1 MFYAFVHKHGPEMR
15 GTDGKRFGH
24 VEWFDSKHMRDVFV
38 NANHDN
44 EAISSKVARWHLV
57 NELLADRPE
66 LSEEAKYMTAHMLV
80 ENVRNARTEDWG
92 C

>member
-1 MFYAFVHKHGPEMR
+1 MFYAFVHKYGPEMR

-24 VEWFDSKHMRDVFV
+24 VEWFESKHMRDVFV
-38 NANHDN
+38 DSDRDN
-44 EAISSKVARWHLV
+44 EKISSKVARWHLV

-66 LSEEAKYMTAHMLV
+66 LCEEAKYMTAHMLI
-80 ENVRNARTEDWG
+80 ENVRNARTDNWE

>member
-1 MFYAFVHKHGPEMR
+1 MFYAFVHRYGPEMR
-15 GTDGKRFGH
+15 DTEGERIGH

-38 NANHDN
+38 DSNRNH

-57 NELLADRPE
+57 NELVCECPGLR
-66 LSEEAKYMTAHMLV
+66 EEVKYMTAHDLIYRV
-80 ENVRNARTEDWG
+80 HNARTENWG